1 MPGVENV
8 RNYSD
13 ICIDAILV
21 GIATELINSNIRE
34 WGENPKEFF

>member
-1 MPGVENV
+1 MLETIVISV
-8 RNYSD
+8 LMLL
-13 ICIDAILV
+13 LV